1 LKQQEVSNRIL
12 HQLLKLDQP
21 NTKRF
26 DNWNRKQLQKLTL
39 SGRTNYYW
47 KKTTTLHIAEK
58 QWSLLRNAFDDWWR
72 THYDDWKG

>member
-26 DNWNRKQLQKLTL
+26 YN
-39 SGRTNYYW
+39 
-47 KKTTTLHIAEK
+47 
-58 QWSLLRNAFDDWWR
+58 
-72 THYDDWKG
+72 